1 MSFTRTDRA
10 LLIRIGGHLREA
22 AQTEFN
28 GYGNNWGAGAEAREA
43 KKRYDRLLRDERDLE
58 ALRKRLE
65 AEVPPAE
72 PVMPGGA

>member
-1 MSFTRTDRA
+1 MPFTRTDRA

-28 GYGNNWGAGAEAREA
+28 GYGNNWGASADSREA
-43 KKRYDRLLRDERDLE
+43 KKTYDRLLRDERDLE

-65 AEVPPAE
+65 AEVPPAA
-72 PVMPGGA
+72 PAMLGGA

>member
-28 GYGNNWGAGAEAREA
+28 GYGNDWGGSADSREA
-43 KKRYDRLLRDERDLE
+43 KKAYDRLLRDERDLE

-65 AEVPPAE
+65 AQMPPPA
-72 PVMPGGA
+72 PPTLGGA